1 MALNIHQCPL
11 RNSGPCPLVHCCFL
25 TTHLSFLHPLP
36 SLMNNC
42 LNLLFGTQER
52 TLMPNE
58 SYFLQTENQAEERI
72 CNWEDP
78 IGNCS
83 DLVLAWAPLVIK
95 GQLNRRKTNKRL
107 IICIPPVY
115 MCICVSMS
123 ECMCVPVCSVLS
135 DFLQTH
141 GLYPIRLPCPWNIPG
156 KNTGLGG
163 HFLHPVDLPNAGIKP
178 MSLVSPALAGRFF
191 TTSAT
196 LEANER

>member
-25 TTHLSFLHPLP
+25 TTHLSFLHSLP

-58 SYFLQTENQAEERI
+58 SYFLQTERQAEERI
-72 CNWEDP
+72 CNREGP

-107 IICIPPVY
+107 VICIPPVY

-123 ECMCVPVCSVLS
+123 VSVCVWVWVYVCACVLS
-135 DFLQTH
+135 LVWLFANPWIVPHQAPLSMEYSRKEYWIGWPFPTSSRCSQRRDQTH
-141 GLYPIRLPCPWNIPG
+141 VSCVSCIGRQILY
-156 KNTGLGG
+156 
-163 HFLHPVDLPNAGIKP
+163 H
-178 MSLVSPALAGRFF
+178 
-191 TTSAT
+191 
-196 LEANER
+196 

>member
-1 MALNIHQCPL
+1 
-11 RNSGPCPLVHCCFL
+11 
-25 TTHLSFLHPLP
+25 
-36 SLMNNC
+36 
-42 LNLLFGTQER
+42 
-52 TLMPNE
+52 
-58 SYFLQTENQAEERI
+58 
-72 CNWEDP
+72 
-78 IGNCS
+78 
-83 DLVLAWAPLVIK
+83 
-95 GQLNRRKTNKRL
+95 
-107 IICIPPVY
+107 